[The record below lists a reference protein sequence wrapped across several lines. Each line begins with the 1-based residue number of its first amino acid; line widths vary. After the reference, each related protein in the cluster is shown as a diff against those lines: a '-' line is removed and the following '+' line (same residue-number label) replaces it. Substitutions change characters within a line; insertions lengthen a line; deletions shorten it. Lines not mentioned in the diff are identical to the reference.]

1 MTSYVRLLQQLPAS
15 RRPYSSFFSG
25 KPGGGRYFNSHKP
38 ATTTKTVVAR
48 AANQTPADPAAVAAS
63 EAAAKA
69 PEAPTPHPDAP
80 THPLIGRKDF
90 VLHSFFALHR
100 PLLHLDDPAAVFR
113 PAQQAEPQHQQQ
125 QEVGPSGR
133 PMRGEDPIADAE
145 ADADTAR
152 QLTRALT
159 MHTLGAQAH
168 WQAVMERLGL
178 PVEANEVAMDSTK
191 RKRKKKMKKH
201 KLKKRR
207 RLTRMARHNQK

>member
-1 MTSYVRLLQQLPAS
+1 MSSFARLLQQLPAS
-15 RRPYSSFFSG
+15 RRPYSSFFS

-38 ATTTKTVVAR
+38 ATTTKAVAVAR
-48 AANQTPADPAAVAAS
+48 ANRATVDAPSPDVIAAS

-90 VLHSFFALHR
+90 VLQSFFALHR

-113 PAQQAEPQHQQQ
+113 PAPPFGQQQ
-125 QEVGPSGR
+125 QDGPAER
-133 PMRGEDPIADAE
+133 AMRGEDSVADVD

-159 MHTLGAQAH
+159 MHTLGAQAD
-168 WQAVMERLGL
+168 WNVVLQRLGL
-178 PVEANEVAMDSTK
+178 PVEEDEIAMDSTK

-201 KLKKRR
+201 K
-207 RLTRMARHNQK
+207 

>member
-1 MTSYVRLLQQLPAS
+1 MSSYVRLLQQLPAS

-25 KPGGGRYFNSHKP
+25 KPGGGRFFNSHKP
-38 ATTTKTVVAR
+38 ASTTTATTTKPAVAR
-48 AANQTPADPAAVAAS
+48 AAGRADDAAA

-90 VLHSFFALHR
+90 VLQSFFALHR

-113 PAQQAEPQHQQQ
+113 PAPPQVEQQQQ
-125 QEVGPSGR
+125 QEVGPAER

-168 WQAVMERLGL
+168 WQAVMQRLGL
-178 PVEANEVAMDSTK
+178 PEEVNEVVMDSTK